1 MKKKDQPVS
10 EAKGKVDSA
19 AAVRPPS
26 KRSLLPTTL
35 LLFNNRAGWQTG
47 SYRCLGRNLIERGI
61 WRRNATLRP
70 ACKCNVE
77 PLMRTFGSQ
86 TENGIPRELVKIGQE
101 VARQLEVDNA
111 IEQVNCVHQKRLIE
125 KPNAGP
131 SRGVIV
137 NTTVSGQARTTSNT
151 CSASHLSYNTGVGQL
166 HRHRPIDGLS
176 RNLCTKKE
184 NNFDLLC
191 NANPHRVM
199 GNTIGFAGS
208 SPKPSSPYGDYN
220 YKKKS
225 NDNNDKRFR

>member
-1 MKKKDQPVS
+1 MAFV
-10 EAKGKVDSA
+10 
-19 AAVRPPS
+19 PPG
-26 KRSLLPTTL
+26 P
-35 LLFNNRAGWQTG
+35 
-47 SYRCLGRNLIERGI
+47 
-61 WRRNATLRP
+61 RRR
-70 ACKCNVE
+70 
-77 PLMRTFGSQ
+77 
-86 TENGIPRELVKIGQE
+86 LVKIGQE

-131 SRGVIV
+131 SRGVIPQV

-199 GNTIGFAGS
+199 GDTIGFAGS

-220 YKKKS
+220 YKKNLTIIMTKGS
-225 NDNNDKRFR
+225 ANKLRASERKRPTNYPIKHGFLCFN